1 MKSWSRREG
10 EFLPVSFRA
19 EARPLPLP
27 NGARGTGMT
36 ASRSLDF
43 PRPFGERVPEG
54 RVRGPG
60 ATRNQN
66 AKPGNTA

>member
-1 MKSWSRREG
+1 
-10 EFLPVSFRA
+10 
-19 EARPLPLP
+19 
-27 NGARGTGMT
+27 MT